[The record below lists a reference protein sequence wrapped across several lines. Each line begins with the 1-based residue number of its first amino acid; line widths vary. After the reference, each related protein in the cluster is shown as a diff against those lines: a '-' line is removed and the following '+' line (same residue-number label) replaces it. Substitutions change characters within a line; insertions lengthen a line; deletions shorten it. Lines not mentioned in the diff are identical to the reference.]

1 MIVHLKSDASHLEYL
16 KGICFMTYVNLY
28 PLFPKSLT
36 LSTSLEFEMPAE
48 KTSVSALP

>member
-28 PLFPKSLT
+28 PLFPKSLLT
-36 LSTSLEFEMPAE
+36 FLEFEMPAE